1 MTHEPISQEEID
13 ALLRG
18 MGLGGPAPGGPE
30 RWEALRQP
38 LSQALAVAWS
48 LAPAVLGGPVEAGP
62 VEIKEESPASLAA
75 GLGEGSLWGR
85 VPVGEAKAWVLVSD
99 TLVRALLQQAIGGP
113 APGEA
118 AEGEGAGTP
127 ALQEL
132 LSLQEILS
140 QLLSQGL
147 QRLLE
152 AGGVQEPLGGLVLGG
167 SGPGEG
173 TALVAC
179 RQEVRLA
186 SGAGGTLALAL
197 PVALAERLLAGTGTQ
212 GGAPAA
218 GSGGAGVGPTTG
230 AARTAGAVPT
240 TGAQTGAAAGVGTG
254 GAAGAVTASPAGAG
268 TGSAAGAGGA
278 PAAGTG
284 PSAGMGIS
292 YRPVQFEELD
302 PPAGEPPKVD
312 TRNLDL
318 LLDVT
323 LQVTVELGRTQRQI
337 RDVLALAPGSVLE
350 LEKLAG
356 EPVDVLVNGKLIA
369 RGEVVVIDE
378 HFGVRITDII
388 SPAERAASLG
398 R

>member
-18 MGLGGPAPGGPE
+18 MGLGGAQGPD
-30 RWEALRQP
+30 RWQGLREP
-38 LSQALAVAWS
+38 LADALAAAWS

-62 VEIKEESPASLAA
+62 VELKEESPASLAA

-85 VPVGEAKAWVLVSD
+85 IPVGEAEAWVLISD
-99 TLVRALLQQAIGGP
+99 PLAQALLQQAFGGQAP
-113 APGEA
+113 AGA
-118 AEGEGAGTP
+118 AEGDGAG
-127 ALQEL
+127 AGA
-132 LSLQEILS
+132 SALQEILS
-140 QLLSQGL
+140 QLLSRGL

-152 AGGVQEPLGGLVLGG
+152 ATGVQEPLGGLTVGG
-167 SGPGEG
+167 PGPGEE

-179 RQEVRLA
+179 RQEVRLG

-197 PVALAERLLAGTGTQ
+197 PVALAERLLAGTGAR
-212 GGAPAA
+212 GGAPTPAA
-218 GSGGAGVGPTTG
+218 GGAGAAPATGVTSPAGPTPTTG
-230 AARTAGAVPT
+230 AGTAAPVGA
-240 TGAQTGAAAGVGTG
+240 GAAA
-254 GAAGAVTASPAGAG
+254 PAGAG
-268 TGSAAGAGGA
+268 TGSAAGGSTA
-278 PAAGTG
+278 PAAGPAPT
-284 PSAGMGIS
+284 AGTGIS

-312 TRNLDL
+312 ARNLDL

-323 LQVTVELGRTQRQI
+323 LQVTVELGRTHRQI